1 MKNFRRL
8 CFAVVLTAAFCL
20 PGLAQTPGGFTDPCT
35 NPGEMNSPPCTAPGD
50 IHTPGFASQ
59 QTDETDPGDMHTPGF
74 ASQQTDE
81 TDPGDVHTPG
91 FIASAILFAIF

>member
-1 MKNFRRL
+1 
-8 CFAVVLTAAFCL
+8 
-20 PGLAQTPGGFTDPCT
+20 
-35 NPGEMNSPPCTAPGD
+35 
-50 IHTPGFASQ
+50 
-59 QTDETDPGDMHTPGF
+59 MHTPGF